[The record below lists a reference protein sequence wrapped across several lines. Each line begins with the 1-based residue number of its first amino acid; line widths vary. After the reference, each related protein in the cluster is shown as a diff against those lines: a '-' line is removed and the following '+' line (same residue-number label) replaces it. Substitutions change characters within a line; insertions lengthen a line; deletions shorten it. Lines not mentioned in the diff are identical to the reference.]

1 MYVLMCNNVCIII
14 ICEKCNI
21 VIIVIIMWKYITIL
35 ILMNNINI
43 Q

>member
-21 VIIVIIMWKYITIL
+21 VIIVIIMWIIYY
-35 ILMNNINI
+35 NINI
-43 Q
+43 NE